1 MYEYD
6 QIRRLHL
13 EATTK
18 CNAACPQCPRNLN
31 GGATNPAIPITEFT
45 LNTAKRILRHQFLL
59 QLVHVT
65 ICGNYGDAMFAQD
78 ILEIC
83 KYIRSTNPWI
93 DIELHTNGSLRA
105 PSLWAELAQ
114 TISRCVFAIDGL
126 EDTNA
131 LYRRKTSWNL
141 IMKNVSA
148 FIGAGG
154 AAEWN
159 FIAFRHNEHQITQA
173 AELARKLGFKRFC
186 VKRTSRFFKR
196 GKVHDVLPILN
207 NSGENDGFLEIP
219 MTPALRNPA
228 VEEMRNAIEQGATYD
243 EIVASTPI
251 QCAAS
256 ELKSIY
262 IGAEGLVFPCCWMA
276 QIYPSGDISKRK
288 LQVIKL
294 IEQYGPGLSA
304 IDANL
309 RTIEAIVGSE
319 VFRIEIPN
327 GWRKGPERL
336 EICARQCGRFRLS
349 GTQKTSSLI

>member
-6 QIRRLHL
+6 EIRLLHL
-13 EATTK
+13 EVTTK

-31 GGATNPAIPITEFT
+31 GGATNPAIPLTELT
-45 LNTAKRILRHQFLL
+45 LNAAKRILRPQFLS
-59 QLVHVT
+59 QLAHIT
-65 ICGNYGDAMFAQD
+65 ICGNYGDAMSAQD

-83 KYIRSTNPWI
+83 KYIRSINPWI
-93 DIELHTNGSLRA
+93 SIELHTNGSLRA

-114 TISRCVFAIDGL
+114 TIKRCIFAIDGL

-141 IMKNVSA
+141 IIQNVSA

-154 AAEWN
+154 TAEWN
-159 FIAFRHNEHQITQA
+159 FIAFRHNEHQITEA
-173 AELARKLGFKRFC
+173 SELARRLGFKRFC

-196 GKVHDVLPILN
+196 GKVQDVLPILN
-207 NSGENDGFLEIP
+207 NAGENDGVLEVP
-219 MTPALRNPA
+219 LSPSLRNPA
-228 VEEMRNAIEQGATYD
+228 AEEMRNAIEHGATYD
-243 EIVASTPI
+243 EIIASTPI

-256 ELKSIY
+256 RLGSVY
-262 IGAEGLVFPCCWMA
+262 IDAQGLVFPCCWMA
-276 QIYPSGDISKRK
+276 QIYPSGNISKRK
-288 LQVIKL
+288 RQVIRL
-294 IEQYGPGLSA
+294 IERYGPGLSA

-309 RTIEAIVGSE
+309 RSIEAIVGSE

-336 EICARQCGRFRLS
+336 EICARQCGRFRPS
-349 GTQKTSSLI
+349 DAQKTRSLI